1 MIELKD
7 CRAIMGRLSNGAD
20 IWMMVQNPNGWSSIG
35 QLKDIRTLGKHQYE
49 LLLDMQDKAGYRLC
63 YVRAGEWNSLTEM
76 EIKDSSKTVED
87 EEKEKSKKKT
97 IRKDD
102 YDGVKA
108 LYEKLVG
115 EGKI

>member
-7 CRAIMGRLSNGAD
+7 CRAIIGRLKNGAD
-20 IWMMVQNPNGWSSIG
+20 IWMMAQNPNGWNSIG
-35 QLKDIRTLGKHQYE
+35 QLKDMRMLGKQWYE
-49 LLLDMQDKAGYRLC
+49 VLLDMQDKKGYRLY
-63 YVRAGEWNSLTEM
+63 YVKAGEWNGLTEM
-76 EIKDSSKTVED
+76 AMKDSSTTAEE
-87 EEKEKSKKKT
+87 EEKAKDAKKT

-102 YDGVKA
+102 YDGIKA